1 MEAVDLRVVPATEQA
16 IKLGKDLSDAVEV
29 LAAAVELKDAGTG
42 GHIYRTAILASACL
56 EQVDP
61 HLAAHD
67 EINYAFLL
75 HDVGKIG
82 VPDSILN
89 KPGPL
94 DVNEWN
100 VMRRH
105 PEMGAKLIGPLGFDE
120 VVGDVILHHH
130 ERWDGSGYPFGLRAE
145 DIPLGARV
153 LAVADAYDA
162 MTCER
167 PYSAPVEMD
176 DALTIIEL
184 SAGKHFD
191 PEVVEVFLRIVI

>member
-1 MEAVDLRVVPATEQA
+1 MEAVDLRLVRETEPD
-16 IKLGKDLSDAVEV
+16 IKLDRGLSDAVEV
-29 LAAAVELKDAGTG
+29 LAAAVEMKDAGTG

-61 HLAAHD
+61 KLAEHS

-75 HDVGKIG
+75 HDIGKIG

-94 DVNEWN
+94 DANEWN
-100 VMRRH
+100 VMRKH
-105 PEMGAKLIGPLGFDE
+105 PEMGAKLVVPLGFDD
-120 VVGDVILHHH
+120 VVTDVILHHH
-130 ERWDGSGYPFGLRAE
+130 ERWDGSGYPFGLSE
-145 DIPLGARV
+145 NDIPLPARV

-167 PYSAPVEMD
+167 PYSTPVEMD

-184 SAGKHFD
+184 SADKHFD
-191 PEVVEVFLRIVI
+191 PEIVDVFLKIVI

>member
-1 MEAVDLRVVPATEQA
+1 MEAVDLRLVQTDEPD
-16 IKLGKDLSDAVEV
+16 IKLDRRLSEAVEV
-29 LAAAVELKDAGTG
+29 LAAAVEMKDAGTG

-61 HLAAHD
+61 HLAAHG

-75 HDVGKIG
+75 HDIGKIG

-94 DVNEWN
+94 DADEWN
-100 VMRRH
+100 IMRRH
-105 PEMGAKLIGPLGFDE
+105 PEMGAKLIVPLGFDDI
-120 VVGDVILHHH
+120 VTDVILHHH
-130 ERWDGSGYPFGLRAE
+130 ERWDGSGYPFGLHGE
-145 DIPLGARV
+145 DIPLPARV

-167 PYSAPVEMD
+167 PYSTPVEMD

-184 SAGKHFD
+184 SSDKHFD
-191 PEVVEVFLRIVI
+191 PEVVDVFLKIVI

>member
-1 MEAVDLRVVPATEQA
+1 MEAVDLRVVPAIEPE
-16 IKLGKDLSDAVEV
+16 IKLGRDLADAVEV

-61 HLAAHD
+61 KLASHT

-82 VPDSILN
+82 VPDSVLN

-94 DVNEWN
+94 DVKEWN
-100 VMRRH
+100 LMRRH
-105 PEMGAKLIGPLGFDE
+105 PEMGAKLVAPLGFDS
-120 VVGDVILHHH
+120 VVTDVILHHH
-130 ERWDGSGYPFGLRAE
+130 ERWDGSGYPFGLKGE
-145 DIPLGARV
+145 GIPLAARV

-167 PYSAPVEMD
+167 PYSTAVEMD

-184 SAGKHFD
+184 SADKHFD
-191 PEVVEVFLRIVI
+191 PEVVEVFLQIVI